1 MSTPNPRTITQILY
15 IEDSDESRALV
26 RRLLSNKYVILEASD
41 PLNGLELAEET
52 DPDLILLDDSLPHM
66 TGSEAATRLKKM
78 LPKTPIVIVSGDLT

>member
-1 MSTPNPRTITQILY
+1 MIDPRKLSQVLY
-15 IEDSDESRALV
+15 IEDSDEARSLV

-66 TGSEAATRLKKM
+66 KPPL
-78 LPKTPIVIVSGDLT
+78 V